1 MTETMNM
8 ETTRKLGTA
17 LMAIPLVVAMAV
29 PVAAQ
34 QSADGTEGAPSLED
48 VANGTTFGDWVIA
61 CEAETIRRTVCRL
74 VQTLTLQD
82 SDQLV
87 AQFIAVPAQDG
98 AVLIAQVP
106 MGVFLPGG
114 AVYRFADDES
124 LEQREMIWQSCQ
136 GQICEAAYPL
146 DEEELALMGA
156 HSSILFGYRFSA
168 DSEPIV
174 VEVDISEFTRGI
186 EILRD
191 AMG

>member
-1 MTETMNM
+1 MTPI
-8 ETTRKLGTA
+8 RKFGAAFT
-17 LMAIPLVVAMAV
+17 AIPLVLAMAG
-29 PVAAQ
+29 PVTAQ
-34 QSADGTEGAPSLED
+34 ESVTGAEIATEAED
-48 VANGTTFGDWVIA
+48 VANGTTFGDWVIS

-74 VQTLTLQD
+74 VQTLTLQE
-82 SDQLV
+82 SDDLV

-114 AVYRFADDES
+114 AVYRFTDDEA

-136 GQICEAAYPL
+136 GQVCEAAYPL
-146 DEEELALMGA
+146 DEEELALMGT
-156 HSSILFGYRFSA
+156 HSSILFGYRFSS

>member
-1 MTETMNM
+1 MTCSRNF
-8 ETTRKLGTA
+8 GTA
-17 LMAIPLVVAMAV
+17 LTAIPLALALAGS
-29 PVAAQ
+29 VAAQ
-34 QSADGTEGAPSLED
+34 QSAEAPEAAETATGVAD
-48 VANGTTFGDWVIA
+48 VANGTQFGDWVIS

-74 VQTLTLQD
+74 VQTLTLQE
-82 SDQLV
+82 SDELV

-136 GQICEAAYPL
+136 GQVCEAAYPL

-156 HSSILFGYRFSA
+156 HSSLLFGYRFAA

-174 VEVDISEFTRGI
+174 VEVDISEFTRGMQ
-186 EILRD
+186 ILRD